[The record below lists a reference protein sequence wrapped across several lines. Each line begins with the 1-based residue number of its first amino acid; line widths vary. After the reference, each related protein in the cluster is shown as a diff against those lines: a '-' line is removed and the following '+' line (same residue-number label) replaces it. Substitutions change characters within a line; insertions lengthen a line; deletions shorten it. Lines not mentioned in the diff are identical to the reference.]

1 MMDPR
6 IGQDGGDDEVT
17 RTLRELYAPPNDVRF
32 WDALETRVLARIEAE
47 YAEAWWLPYEGWVRR
62 GLIAAAL
69 VAVAAGLALGRAR
82 NTEARIA
89 YETIIETPRTLPQQL
104 ATKTAD
110 LPDREATL
118 QYLIEP

>member
-17 RTLRELYAPPNDVRF
+17 RALCEMYAPPNDVRF

-47 YAEAWWLPYEGWVRR
+47 DAEAWWLPYEGWVRR

-82 NTEARIA
+82 NTEARMA

>member
-1 MMDPR
+1 MDPR
-6 IGQDGGDDEVT
+6 IGRDGGEDAIT
-17 RTLRELYAPPNDVRF
+17 RALREMYAPPSDVRF
-32 WDALETRVLARIEAE
+32 WDALEMRVMARIEAE
-47 YAEAWWLPYEGWVRR
+47 DAEAWWLPYEGWVWR
-62 GLIAAAL
+62 GLIAAGL

-118 QYLIEP
+118 QYVIEP